1 MDVETKRRIDDLEDA
16 LIRVTM
22 QYQSE
27 VGEPRRML
35 MQAGEWMKQFDWRSI
50 SEPPELAEV
59 LALVNAAV
67 DKVSSQ
73 RQSDLG
79 TQPE

>member
-16 LIRVTM
+16 LMRMTM

-35 MQAGEWMKQFDWRSI
+35 MQAGEWMKQFDWQAL

-67 DKVSSQ
+67 EKVSCQ
-73 RQSDLG
+73 RQPDL
-79 TQPE
+79 